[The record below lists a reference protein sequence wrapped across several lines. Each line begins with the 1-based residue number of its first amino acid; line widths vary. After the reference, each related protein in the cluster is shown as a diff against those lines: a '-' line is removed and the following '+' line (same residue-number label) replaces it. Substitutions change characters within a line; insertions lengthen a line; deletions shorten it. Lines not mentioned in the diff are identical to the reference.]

1 VSRQFGP
8 VGPRSIEKHAS
19 QARQS
24 VQRELEG
31 DAVHAL
37 SVEFVAKPNQ
47 AQRAQTAVPAA
58 VSSTLRNVTG
68 FAGCLVMSSDQ
79 EARLMKVI
87 TFWKGAERGRR
98 CMQNTRW
105 ICKLLEPYLD
115 GGLRCRTY
123 ITHFPAS
130 NLISERL
137 AEPKGEE
144 MMASERKA
152 EELCVA

>member
-1 VSRQFGP
+1 MSRQFGSIR
-8 VGPRSIEKHAS
+8 PRSIEKHAN
-19 QARQS
+19 QGRQG
-24 VQRELEG
+24 VQGEMGR

-58 VSSTLRNVTG
+58 VNSTLRNVTG
-68 FAGCLVMSSDQ
+68 FAGYLVMSSEQ

-87 TFWKGAERGRR
+87 TFWKGAEGGQR

-105 ICKLLEPYLD
+105 LRKLLEPYLD
-115 GGLRCRTY
+115 GGLKCRTY

-137 AEPKGEE
+137 AEPEDEE
-144 MMASERKA
+144 VMASERKA
-152 EELCVA
+152 EVLCVA